1 MNTKQTYVMWEQ
13 FDDTKGAIWSRKTKN
28 GQKKMEKQ
36 RSTKHYIE
44 PKRSSNTN
52 ATENRGWI
60 RAIYVQNRYCIDL
73 Q

>member
-1 MNTKQTYVMWEQ
+1 MWEQ
-13 FDDTKGAIWSRKTKN
+13 FDDTKGAIGSRKTKN
-28 GQKKMEKQ
+28 DQKNVETTIYKQ
-36 RSTKHYIE
+36 YIE

-52 ATENRGWI
+52 ATKNRGWI